1 MIEYNLNFGEK
12 LYIFFCFNYLVLVSV
27 VEAAG
32 AGAASG
38 ALKALIIYI
47 DTLHLSAGVS

>member
-32 AGAASG
+32 AGAASSF
-38 ALKALIIYI
+38 KSTHNIH